1 MDRRILF
8 GGLAGA
14 LSLLLWTFVLN
25 VFFGFNTRF
34 TMTPVPNEREVYS
47 LLSRSVTE
55 PGRYL
60 CNPAPTPDGIFPEH
74 EPVFGISYA
83 GLGHEA
89 AGTGELLG
97 LAEIL
102 LAPLIGAWMLSRTS
116 DRFRSRFSRRLGFF
130 MAIGLLLAL
139 TGDLHSIGIGNSPVS
154 LALLFALRTVVTWTI
169 VGVVAAAVLRPPTGP
184 APDPARG

>member
-1 MDRRILF
+1 MDRKILF
-8 GGLAGA
+8 AGLAGA
-14 LSLLLWTFVLN
+14 FVLLLWTFILN
-25 VFFGFNTRF
+25 VLFGFNTRF

-47 LLSRSVTE
+47 LLSRSITE

-60 CNPAPTPDGIFPEH
+60 CSPALTPDGGFPEH

-102 LAPLIGAWMLSRTS
+102 IAPLIGAWMLSRTS
-116 DRFRSRFSRRLGFF
+116 DQFRSRFSRRLGFF
-130 MAIGLLLAL
+130 IALGLLLAL
-139 TGDLHSIGIGNSPVS
+139 TGDLQSFGIGGSPVS
-154 LALLFALRTVVTWTI
+154 LALLLALRTLVTWTI
-169 VGVVAAAVLRPPTGP
+169 IGAVVASLMGP
-184 APDPARG
+184 VPSPSSPS